1 MTPSAEA
8 APDDDGAG
16 SGVAVDATG
25 RGATDAGA
33 PDAASAT
40 TSAAKALSLP
50 RNTALDGLRGLA
62 VAAVVIYH
70 LDLGWMQGGFLGVSL
85 FFTISGFLIT
95 SLVLAER
102 DHTGTLDVRRFWGRR
117 FRRLLPAAWAGL
129 ALAIVYAL
137 AAGDADQ
144 LRKLPGDVI
153 AALAYVANWH
163 FILAGDAYTA
173 GYQAPS
179 PVLHYWSLAIEEQF
193 YVVFPL
199 IVALLVARKAS
210 QRGWYL
216 VMGGLLAVSMVTTLV
231 IYDPERTT
239 NIYFGTVTRAAELIA
254 GVLLALALH
263 GWWTRRRSG
272 AGDAPSVGESEPG
285 ASVSADADAGPH
297 AGAGVATS
305 TDPAAIAASR
315 WGLHDHTATAVGALC
330 LIATVALWFTVE
342 VSTDWLYRGGFW
354 LVALLSS
361 GLLYSVVRGGA
372 LNRALAWRPL
382 VGLGLVSYGVYVFH
396 WPLFLW
402 IDTAHTGLTGFALVV
417 ARLSATAVFAL
428 VSYRFLETPIRHGRV
443 HLDARAIA
451 GIVAALALL
460 VGGALFAG
468 SRATA
473 RAVDV
478 VADARPTNPV
488 VTQPPATVK
497 PTGTTAAA
505 SATPLAPPKRVL
517 ILGDSIV
524 HQAYP
529 VIADRFAQQGI
540 DTKVIGG
547 PGQSLMHNQ
556 GRWLS
561 ELQAAIDSYDPDAIV
576 LESCCG
582 YGDNQPYLVDGKPV
596 ALDTDELWAA
606 WTKLA
611 GDAADIAMKD
621 GRTVAWVL
629 APPAS
634 TNGYY
639 GPIETRIGRANQ
651 IALALTETHPGLELI
666 DWRVIAGPDGSYAES
681 LPDGSGKLVEV
692 RAKDGLHF
700 APAGMAILADLTVA
714 DVLKVWQQHGGR
726 TATTAAGT
734 RPGTT
739 TGTRPGTTAVAGA
752 APDSG
757 PTTEPSAAGD
767 PGDR

>member
-1 MTPSAEA
+1 MTPRA
-8 APDDDGAG
+8 AAAADERPSGDSGADPVEDPIDRT
-16 SGVAVDATG
+16 S
-25 RGATDAGA
+25 GA
-33 PDAASAT
+33 PAAGPAT
-40 TSAAKALSLP
+40 TGTRPLSLP
-50 RNTALDGLRGLA
+50 RNAALDGLRGLA
-62 VAAVVIYH
+62 VAAVVVYH

-102 DHTGTLDVRRFWGRR
+102 DHSGTLDVRRFWGRR

-153 AALAYVANWH
+153 SALAYVANWH

-193 YVVFPL
+193 YVVFPML
-199 IVALLVARKAS
+199 VALLVARKAS
-210 QRGWYL
+210 RRGWYL

-263 GWWTRRRSG
+263 GWWTRRSARTS
-272 AGDAPSVGESEPG
+272 DAP
-285 ASVSADADAGPH
+285 ASAPAGPAA
-297 AGAGVATS
+297 AG
-305 TDPAAIAASR
+305 
-315 WGLHDHTATAVGALC
+315 HDRTATIVGIAC
-330 LIATVALWFTVE
+330 LLATVGLWFTVE
-342 VSTDWLYRGGFW
+342 VTTDWLYRGGFW
-354 LVALLSS
+354 LVALLST
-361 GLLYSVVRGGA
+361 GLLFSIVRGGA

-402 IDTAHTGLTGFALVV
+402 IDTDHTGLTGVALVA
-417 ARLSATAVFAL
+417 ARLGATAVFAL

-443 HLDARAIA
+443 HLNAITIT
-451 GIVAALALL
+451 GTVVALALL

-473 RAVDV
+473 RAVEV
-478 VADARPTNPV
+478 VAEARPTTPV
-488 VTQPPATVK
+488 VTQPPATAK
-497 PTGTTAAA
+497 PSGSTAAPNA
-505 SATPLAPPKRVL
+505 APLAPPERVL

-529 VIADRFAQQGI
+529 VIADRFKQKGI

-556 GRWLS
+556 GRWLG
-561 ELQAAIDSYDPDAIV
+561 ELQAAIDAYDPDAIV

-582 YGDNQPYLVDGKPV
+582 YGDNQPFLVDGTPV
-596 ALDTDELWAA
+596 PLDSDALWSA
-606 WTKLA
+606 WTTLA
-611 GDAADIAMKD
+611 GEAADIAMQD
-621 GRTVAWVL
+621 GRAVAWVL
-629 APPAS
+629 APPAA

-639 GPIETRIGRANQ
+639 GPIEKRIGRANQ
-651 IALALTETHPGLELI
+651 IALDLTETHPGLELI
-666 DWRVIAGPDGSYAES
+666 DWRVIAGPDGGYAQS
-681 LPDGSGKLVEV
+681 LPDASGQLVEV

-714 DVLKVWQQHGGR
+714 DVLQVWQQHGGR
-726 TATTAAGT
+726 TPGVTHGTTPGSAPRTPAGTGPAAGPGAQPGPVTTSATT
-734 RPGTT
+734 
-739 TGTRPGTTAVAGA
+739 
-752 APDSG
+752 G
-757 PTTEPSAAGD
+757 PP
-767 PGDR
+767 